1 MGSAS
6 KAASFREYAITG
18 MTCASCVARVEKAI
32 AKIDGVSA
40 VAVNLATERAS
51 VTAQADGLAE
61 GAVEEAARRA
71 GYEARLVVDAE
82 DRNALEDGKSTE
94 LAALR
99 RATVVSAI
107 LTLPIFVVEMGGHAI
122 PAVHS
127 WVAVL
132 FGHGGLDVVFFALAT
147 AVLFGPGFRFHRLG
161 IPNLLRGTP
170 DMNSLVAIGTLSAYG
185 YSTLATFA
193 PSVLPAG
200 TANVYFEAATVI
212 VTLILAGRYLEAVS
226 RGRTS
231 AAIRRL
237 VGLQPKT
244 ARRIDGGVVA
254 DVPLDDIRIGDRVQV
269 RPGERVPVDGVV
281 VEGRSHVDEAM
292 ISGEPGPVLKTVGA
306 EVVGGTVNT
315 TGSFVARATRIG
327 ADTLLAQIV
336 RMVESA
342 QGAKLP
348 IQTLVDRI
356 TAYFVPAVLAV
367 AAVTFVAW
375 WMAGPEPSLAFGLV
389 NAVSVLIVACPC
401 AMGLATPT
409 SIMVGTGRAAELG
422 VLFRRGDALQ
432 ALRDVRVVAF
442 DKTGTLTAGGPALTD
457 LVVASGFERDV
468 ILRLVAS
475 VEALSEHPAASAIVR
490 HARESGLHLSTVEG
504 FSAEAGFGVS
514 ARCEGRRIAV
524 GADRYMSRLGVDV
537 VSFARQASAFA
548 DAGKSPLYVAID
560 GVPAGLVAVADPI
573 RPTSKAA
580 IEALK
585 AMGLRTVMIS
595 GDNRGTAQA
604 VAGQLGIDEVRA
616 EMLPADKLDALKAL
630 RAAGGPVAFVGDGI
644 NDAPALAEADV
655 GIAVGSGTD
664 IAIESADVVLMSNDL
679 RVVVAALG
687 ISRASMR
694 NIEQNL
700 FWAFAYNVAL
710 IPVAAGALH
719 PGFGIL
725 LSPMI
730 AAGAMALSSVFVLT
744 NALRLR
750 GYAPPVPSRG
760 GGEVG

>member
-1 MGSAS
+1 MERAS
-6 KAASFREYAITG
+6 RTAAIQEFAITG

-32 AKIDGVSA
+32 AKVDGVSG

-51 VTAQADGLAE
+51 VTTEAGRLAV
-61 GAVEEAARRA
+61 GAIEDAARRA
-71 GYEARLVVDAE
+71 GYEARLVADAA
-82 DRNALEDGKSTE
+82 DRDTVEEGKSRE
-94 LAALR
+94 LEGLR
-99 RATVVSAI
+99 RATVLSAV

-122 PAVHS
+122 PVIHS

-132 FGHGGLDVVFFALAT
+132 FGHGGLDVAFFVLAT
-147 AVLFGPGFRFHRLG
+147 VVLFGPGLRFHRVG
-161 IPNLLRGTP
+161 IPNLFRGAP

-193 PSVLPAG
+193 PFLLPEG
-200 TANVYFEAATVI
+200 TANVYYEAAVVI

-254 DVPLDDIRIGDRVQV
+254 DVPLGDIRIGDCVQV
-269 RPGERVPVDGVV
+269 RPGERVPVDGIVL
-281 VEGRSHVDEAM
+281 EGRSHVDEAM
-292 ISGEPGPVLKTVGA
+292 ISGEPVPVLKSVGD
-306 EVVGGTVNT
+306 EVIGGTVNT
-315 TGSFVARATRIG
+315 NGSFVARATRIG

-336 RMVESA
+336 RMVEGA

-367 AAVTFVAW
+367 AAITFVAW
-375 WMAGPEPSLAFGLV
+375 WLTGPEPALALGLV

-432 ALRDVRVVAF
+432 ALRDVKTVAF
-442 DKTGTLTAGGPALTD
+442 DKTGTLTMGGPALTD
-457 LVVASGFERDV
+457 IVVAPGFERDTV
-468 ILRLVAS
+468 LRLVAS
-475 VEALSEHPAASAIVR
+475 VEALSEHPVAAAIAR
-490 HARESGLHLSTVEG
+490 YAREAGQVLSTVEG

-524 GADRYMSRLGVDV
+524 GADRFMARLGIDV
-537 VSFARQASAFA
+537 APFAREASGFA
-548 DAGKSPLYVAID
+548 GTGKSPLYATID
-560 GVPAGLVAVADPI
+560 GALAGLVAVADPI
-573 RPTSKAA
+573 RPTSRAA
-580 IEALK
+580 VAALK

-595 GDNRGTAQA
+595 GDNRRTAGA
-604 VAGQLGIDEVRA
+604 VAAELGIDEVLA
-616 EMLPADKLDALKAL
+616 EVLPAGKLDALKAL
-630 RAAGGPVAFVGDGI
+630 RAAYGPVAFVGDGI

-679 RVVVAALG
+679 GVVVSALG
-687 ISRASMR
+687 LSRATMR

-719 PGFGIL
+719 AGFGIL

-730 AAGAMALSSVFVLT
+730 AAGAMALSSVFVLS

-750 GYAPPVPSRG
+750 GFVPPMPSRE

>member
-1 MGSAS
+1 MPTEAPNET
-6 KAASFREYAITG
+6 REYAITG

-32 AKIDGVSA
+32 SKAVGVSG
-40 VAVNLATERAS
+40 VSVNLATERAIVS
-51 VTAQADGLAE
+51 AAGPLE
-61 GAVEEAARRA
+61 MGAVEAAARQA
-71 GYEARLVVDAE
+71 GYEARLIE
-82 DRNALEDGKSTE
+82 KQTDRE
-94 LAALR
+94 LAEGSKARDIENLR
-99 RATVVSAI
+99 RATILAMV

-127 WVAVL
+127 WVAAL

-147 AVLFGPGFRFHRLG
+147 VVLFGPGLRFHRIG
-161 IPNLLRGTP
+161 IPNLLRGAP

-193 PSVLPAG
+193 PFLLPEG
-200 TANVYFEAATVI
+200 TANVYYEAAVVI

-244 ARRIDGGVVA
+244 ARRIEGGVVA
-254 DVPLDDIRIGDRVQV
+254 EVPLGDIRIGDCMQV

-281 VEGRSHVDEAM
+281 VEGSSHVDESM
-292 ISGEPGPVLKTVGA
+292 ISGEPVPVLRSIGD
-306 EVVGGTVNT
+306 EIIGGTVNT
-315 TGSFVARATRIG
+315 NGSFVARATRIG
-327 ADTLLAQIV
+327 TDTLLAQIV
-336 RMVESA
+336 RMVEGA

-348 IQTLVDRI
+348 IQTLVDRV

-367 AAVTFVAW
+367 ATITFFAW
-375 WMAGPEPSLAFGLV
+375 LLVGPEPSLAFGLV

-432 ALRDVRVVAF
+432 ALRDVKTVAF
-442 DKTGTLTAGGPALTD
+442 DKTGTLTIGGPSLTD
-457 LVVASGFERDV
+457 IVVAPGFERDTV
-468 ILRLVAS
+468 LRLVAS
-475 VEALSEHPAASAIVR
+475 VEALSEHPVAAAIVR
-490 HARESGLHLSTVEG
+490 FAREAGQVLSPVER
-504 FSAEAGFGVS
+504 FSAEAGFGAS
-514 ARCEGRRIAV
+514 ALCEGRRISV
-524 GADRYMSRLGVDV
+524 GADRYMARLGIEV
-537 VSFARQASAFA
+537 VQFSSDAFA
-548 DAGKSPLYVAID
+548 LARAGKSPLYAAID
-560 GVPAGLVAVADPI
+560 GALAGLFAVSDPI
-573 RPTSKAA
+573 RPSSKVA
-580 IEALK
+580 IAALK
-585 AMGLRTVMIS
+585 TLGLRTVMIS
-595 GDNRGTAQA
+595 GDNRGTAA
-604 VAGQLGIDEVRA
+604 SVATELGIDEVLA
-616 EMLPADKLDALKAL
+616 EVLPAGKLEALKAW
-630 RAAGGPVAFVGDGI
+630 RASDGPIVFVGDGI

-664 IAIESADVVLMSNDL
+664 IAIDSADVVLMSNDL
-679 RVVVAALG
+679 GVVVSALAL
-687 ISRASMR
+687 SRATMR

-719 PGFGIL
+719 AGFGIL

-730 AAGAMALSSVFVLT
+730 AAGAMALSSVFVLS

-750 GYAPPVPSRG
+750 SFVPPMSSQTRS
-760 GGEVG
+760 EVG